1 MGNTS
6 SNNNNT
12 KSNNQNE
19 NQTKEFGKF
28 DNVIDYIAS
37 NYILT
42 MNFKS
47 LSNLAEKEECDK
59 LVILTSDIIKN
70 NFNERE
76 ITYMSQRV
84 KQGQPTNEMKTQK
97 LTYVTKDK
105 LDDLDASKDKFKSIT
120 KKRMCIGIA
129 KFYVKIAHVFAAIMM
144 TLNPVYSYTDL
155 NGNNVKVGLLEKD
168 KIPKGAKNR
177 KVDKFNI
184 CDNRVRALKKDMLV
198 DEETKQTSINPRV
211 CDMNINKQTQQSKN
225 LLEEP
230 GIPELMTLYYDD
242 DYDYGTGQF
251 KGMSDKAKQQ
261 FSEDLKTFYVA
272 FTGNKEM
279 PADITKFSDI
289 KLQDYKSKTNCV
301 NGILKKTTKIET
313 NSELLKRYAENIN
326 NMINNAKLNQKKLL
340 DVINMLFSFKTETY
354 TNKQIVRI
362 NPQLT
367 EKTLQEI
374 IEKTRRIIIDLYV
387 RCETDYVE
395 GIKLYE
401 SIIQKKILETTQNQI
416 DNLKNT
422 RNNIVNSNSV

>member
-6 SNNNNT
+6 SNNNT
-12 KSNNQNE
+12 KSTNQNE

-84 KQGQPTNEMKTQK
+84 KEGQPTNEMKTQK

-168 KIPKGAKNR
+168 KIPKNAKNR

-198 DEETKQTSINPRV
+198 DEETKQTSINPKV

-251 KGMSDKAKQQ
+251 KGMSDKSKQQ
-261 FSEDLKTFYVA
+261 FSEDLKTFYLA

-401 SIIQKKILETTQNQI
+401 SIVQKKILETTQNQI

-422 RNNIVNSNSV
+422 RNNIVNSTIV

>member
-6 SNNNNT
+6 SNNNT

-168 KIPKGAKNR
+168 KIPKKAKYR

-211 CDMNINKQTQQSKN
+211 CDMNINKQTQSTKN

-289 KLQDYKSKTNCV
+289 KLQDYKSKSNCV
-301 NGILKKTTKIET
+301 NGILKKTTKIES
-313 NSELLKRYAENIN
+313 NSELLKQYAKNIN
-326 NMINNAKLNQKKLL
+326 NMINNAKLNQQKLL
-340 DVINMLFSFKTETY
+340 EVINMLFSFKTETY

-395 GIKLYE
+395 GIKIYE
-401 SIIQKKILETTQNQI
+401 SIVQKKILETTQNQI

>member
-6 SNNNNT
+6 SNNNT

-279 PADITKFSDI
+279 PAYITKFSDI

-362 NPQLT
+362 NPHLT

-416 DNLKNT
+416 DTLKNT

>member
-6 SNNNNT
+6 SNNNT
-12 KSNNQNE
+12 KSTNQNE

-168 KIPKGAKNR
+168 KIPKNAKNR

-184 CDNRVRALKKDMLV
+184 CDNRVRALKKDMQV
-198 DEETKQTSINPRV
+198 DEETKQTSMNPRV

-251 KGMSDKAKQQ
+251 KGMSDKSKQQ
-261 FSEDLKTFYVA
+261 FSEDLKTFYLA

-289 KLQDYKSKTNCV
+289 KLQDYKSKTNCA
-301 NGILKKTTKIET
+301 NGILKKTTKIES
-313 NSELLKRYAENIN
+313 NSELLKQYAKNIN

-340 DVINMLFSFKTETY
+340 EVINMLFSFKTETY
-354 TNKQIVRI
+354 TNNQIVRI

-401 SIIQKKILETTQNQI
+401 SIVQKKILETTQNQI

>member
-1 MGNTS
+1 
-6 SNNNNT
+6 
-12 KSNNQNE
+12 
-19 NQTKEFGKF
+19 
-28 DNVIDYIAS
+28 
-37 NYILT
+37 
-42 MNFKS
+42 
-47 LSNLAEKEECDK
+47 
-59 LVILTSDIIKN
+59 
-70 NFNERE
+70 
-76 ITYMSQRV
+76 MSQRV
-84 KQGQPTNEMKTQK
+84 KQGQPTNEMKTQQ
-97 LTYVTKDK
+97 LTYVNKDN

-129 KFYVKIAHVFAAIMM
+129 KFYVKIAHIFAAIMM
-144 TLNPVYSYTDL
+144 TLNPIYSYTDL
-155 NGNNVKVGLLEKD
+155 TGNNVKVGLLEKD
-168 KIPKGAKNR
+168 KIPKNAKNR
-177 KVDKFNI
+177 RVENFNI
-184 CDNRVRALKKDMLV
+184 CDNRIRALKKDMRS

-211 CDMNINKQTQQSKN
+211 CDMNINKQTQSTKN

-261 FSEDLKTFYVA
+261 FSEDLKTFYLA
-272 FTGNKEM
+272 FTGNTEM
-279 PADITKFSDI
+279 TADITKFSDI
-289 KLQDYKSKTNCV
+289 KLQDYKNKPNCV
-301 NGILKKTTKIET
+301 NGILKKTTKIES

-401 SIIQKKILETTQNQI
+401 SIVQKKILETTQNQI

-422 RNNIVNSNSV
+422 RNNILNSNTV

>member
-6 SNNNNT
+6 SNNNT

-28 DNVIDYIAS
+28 DDVIDYIAS

-177 KVDKFNI
+177 KVDNFNI
-184 CDNRVRALKKDMLV
+184 CDNRLGALKKDMRV
-198 DEETKQTSINPRV
+198 DEETKQTTMNPRV
-211 CDMNINKQTQQSKN
+211 CDMNINKQTQSTKN

-251 KGMSDKAKQQ
+251 KGMSNKAKQQ

-289 KLQDYKSKTNCV
+289 KLQDYKNKTNCV

-395 GIKLYE
+395 GIKIYE
-401 SIIQKKILETTQNQI
+401 SIVQKKILETTQNQI

-422 RNNIVNSNSV
+422 RNNIVNSTIV

>member
-6 SNNNNT
+6 SNNNT

-28 DNVIDYIAS
+28 NDVIDYIAS

-76 ITYMSQRV
+76 ITYLSQRV
-84 KQGQPTNEMKTQK
+84 KEGQPTNEMKTQK

-105 LDDLDASKDKFKSIT
+105 IDDLDASKDKFKSIT

-144 TLNPVYSYTDL
+144 TLNPVYSYTDG
-155 NGNNVKVGLLEKD
+155 NNNNVKVGLLEKD
-168 KIPKGAKNR
+168 KIPEGAKNIR
-177 KVDKFNI
+177 ENFNI
-184 CDNRVRALKKDMLV
+184 CDNRLKALKKDMLV
-198 DEETKQTSINPRV
+198 DEESKQTSINPRV
-211 CDMNINKQTQQSKN
+211 CDMNINKQTQQTKN

-242 DYDYGTGQF
+242 NYDYGTGQF

-272 FTGNKEM
+272 FTGNKVM

-289 KLQDYKSKTNCV
+289 KLQDYKSKPNCV
-301 NGILKKTTKIET
+301 NGILKKTTKIES
-313 NSELLKRYAENIN
+313 NSELLKQYAKNIN
-326 NMINNAKLNQKKLL
+326 NMINNAKLNQQKLL
-340 DVINMLFSFKTETY
+340 EVINMLFSFTTEPY
-354 TNKQIVRI
+354 TNKRVVRI
-362 NPQLT
+362 NPKLT

-374 IEKTRRIIIDLYV
+374 IEKTRLIIIDLYV

-395 GIKLYE
+395 GIKIYE
-401 SIIQKKILETTQNQI
+401 SIVQKKILETTQNQI

-422 RNNIVNSNSV
+422 RNNILNSSTV